1 MKLTKRLLTLLL
13 AAFMVAVCFVPSLAV
28 SRQYTSYAVLGDSIP
43 TGYMMPGYQYAGR
56 KKVLWP
62 VVPNSYPTFV
72 AKGVGAKHT
81 YMLAHSGYR
90 TSDLRRV
97 LDPDYVGDY
106 FNARRLPKL
115 PDTYAVDQAGLEKLR
130 KGVIKYIAKNS
141 KVPVQVGGGIRKE
154 STIRKLLDAGV
165 DRVIIGTRGVTD
177 REWFREMA
185 MTFPDKLI
193 LALDTK
199 GGNITVKGWQEASSM
214 TLSWMLTAVQD
225 LPIYGILNTNIDVEG
240 QGKGIDEAW
249 IEKFTSMCNHRVIA
263 SGGVTTEED
272 AKVLAKYGVD
282 SAVVGVSIYTGL
294 AEPWNW
300 STPWEA

>member
-1 MKLTKRLLTLLL
+1 MTKIIPAIDIMNHQVVQLVGGVPGTEKIQLPDPAEVAQSWIDKGAKYLHIVDLD
-13 AAFMVAVCFVPSLAV
+13 AAF
-28 SRQYTSYAVLGDSIP
+28 GEDD
-43 TGYMMPGYQYAGR
+43 
-56 KKVLWP
+56 
-62 VVPNSYPTFV
+62 N
-72 AKGVGAKHT
+72 
-81 YMLAHSGYR
+81 
-90 TSDLRRV
+90 
-97 LDPDYVGDY
+97 LD
-106 FNARRLPKL
+106 
-115 PDTYAVDQAGLEKLR
+115 
-130 KGVIKYIAKNS
+130 VIKYIAKNS

-199 GGNITVKGWQEASSM
+199 GGNSTVKGWQEASSM

-249 IEKFTSMCNHRVIA
+249 IQKFTSMCSHRVIA

-272 AKVLAKYGVD
+272 AKTLAKYGVD

-294 AEPWNW
+294 SEPWNW

>member
-1 MKLTKRLLTLLL
+1 MTKIIPAIDIMNHQVVQLVGGKPGTEKIQLPDPAEVAQSWIDKGAKYLHIVDLD
-13 AAFMVAVCFVPSLAV
+13 AAF
-28 SRQYTSYAVLGDSIP
+28 GEDD
-43 TGYMMPGYQYAGR
+43 
-56 KKVLWP
+56 
-62 VVPNSYPTFV
+62 N
-72 AKGVGAKHT
+72 
-81 YMLAHSGYR
+81 
-90 TSDLRRV
+90 
-97 LDPDYVGDY
+97 LD
-106 FNARRLPKL
+106 
-115 PDTYAVDQAGLEKLR
+115 
-130 KGVIKYIAKNS
+130 VIKYIAKNS

-240 QGKGIDEAW
+240 QGNGIDEAW
-249 IEKFTSMCNHRVIA
+249 IEKFTSMCNHKVIA

-272 AKVLAKYGVD
+272 AKILAKYNVD
-282 SAVVGVSIYTGL
+282 SAVVGVAIYTGL

-300 STPWEA
+300 SPPWEA

>member
-1 MKLTKRLLTLLL
+1 MKI
-13 AAFMVAVCFVPSLAV
+13 
-28 SRQYTSYAVLGDSIP
+28 IP
-43 TGYMMPGYQYAGR
+43 AIDIMNHQVVQLVGGIPGTE
-56 KKVLWP
+56 KI
-62 VVPNSYPTFV
+62 
-72 AKGVGAKHT
+72 
-81 YMLAHSGYR
+81 
-90 TSDLRRV
+90 
-97 LDPDYVGDY
+97 
-106 FNARRLPKL
+106 KL
-115 PDTYAVDQAGLEKLR
+115 PDPAEVAQSWIDKGAKYLHIVDLDAAFGEDDNLDT
-130 KGVIKYIAKNS
+130 IKYIAKNS

-177 REWFREMA
+177 REWFKEMA

-199 GGNITVKGWQEASSM
+199 NGNITVKGWQEASSM
-214 TLSWMLTAVQD
+214 TLSWMLGSMEDV
-225 LPIYGILNTNIDVEG
+225 PIYGILNTNIDVEG

-249 IEKFTSMCNHRVIA
+249 IEKFTSMCSHRVIA

-272 AKVLAKYGVD
+272 AKTLAKYGVD

>member
-1 MKLTKRLLTLLL
+1 MTKIIPAIDIMNHQVVQLVGGIPGTEKIQLPDPAEVAQSWIDKGAKYLHIVDLD
-13 AAFMVAVCFVPSLAV
+13 AAF
-28 SRQYTSYAVLGDSIP
+28 GEDD
-43 TGYMMPGYQYAGR
+43 
-56 KKVLWP
+56 
-62 VVPNSYPTFV
+62 N
-72 AKGVGAKHT
+72 
-81 YMLAHSGYR
+81 
-90 TSDLRRV
+90 
-97 LDPDYVGDY
+97 LD
-106 FNARRLPKL
+106 
-115 PDTYAVDQAGLEKLR
+115 
-130 KGVIKYIAKNS
+130 VIKYIAKNS

-240 QGKGIDEAW
+240 QGNGIDEAW
-249 IEKFTSMCNHRVIA
+249 IEKFTSMCDHKVIA

-272 AKVLAKYGVD
+272 AKILAKYNVD
-282 SAVVGVSIYTGL
+282 SAVVGVAIYTGL

>member
-1 MKLTKRLLTLLL
+1 MTKIIPAIDIMNHQVVQLVGGKPGTEKIQLPDPAEVAQSWIDKGAKYLHIVDLD
-13 AAFMVAVCFVPSLAV
+13 AAF
-28 SRQYTSYAVLGDSIP
+28 GEDD
-43 TGYMMPGYQYAGR
+43 
-56 KKVLWP
+56 
-62 VVPNSYPTFV
+62 N
-72 AKGVGAKHT
+72 
-81 YMLAHSGYR
+81 
-90 TSDLRRV
+90 
-97 LDPDYVGDY
+97 LD
-106 FNARRLPKL
+106 
-115 PDTYAVDQAGLEKLR
+115 
-130 KGVIKYIAKNS
+130 VIKYIAKNS

-214 TLSWMLTAVQD
+214 TLSWMFTAVQD

-240 QGKGIDEAW
+240 QGNGIDEAW
-249 IEKFTSMCNHRVIA
+249 IEKFTSMCDHKVIA

-272 AKVLAKYGVD
+272 AKILAKYNVD
-282 SAVVGVSIYTGL
+282 SAVVGVAIYTGL

>member
-1 MKLTKRLLTLLL
+1 MTKIIPAIDIMNHQVVQLVGGKPGTEKIQLPDPAEVAQSWIDKGAKYLHIVDLD
-13 AAFMVAVCFVPSLAV
+13 AAF
-28 SRQYTSYAVLGDSIP
+28 GEDD
-43 TGYMMPGYQYAGR
+43 
-56 KKVLWP
+56 
-62 VVPNSYPTFV
+62 N
-72 AKGVGAKHT
+72 
-81 YMLAHSGYR
+81 
-90 TSDLRRV
+90 
-97 LDPDYVGDY
+97 LD
-106 FNARRLPKL
+106 
-115 PDTYAVDQAGLEKLR
+115 
-130 KGVIKYIAKNS
+130 VIKYIAKNS

-240 QGKGIDEAW
+240 QGNGIDEAW
-249 IEKFTSMCNHRVIA
+249 IEKFTSMCNHKVIA

-272 AKVLAKYGVD
+272 AKILAKYNVD
-282 SAVVGVSIYTGL
+282 SAVVGVAIYTGL

>member
-1 MKLTKRLLTLLL
+1 MTKIIPAIDIMNHQVVQLVGGKPGTEKIQLPDPAEVAQSWIDKGAKYLHIVDLD
-13 AAFMVAVCFVPSLAV
+13 AAF
-28 SRQYTSYAVLGDSIP
+28 GEDD
-43 TGYMMPGYQYAGR
+43 
-56 KKVLWP
+56 
-62 VVPNSYPTFV
+62 N
-72 AKGVGAKHT
+72 
-81 YMLAHSGYR
+81 
-90 TSDLRRV
+90 
-97 LDPDYVGDY
+97 LD
-106 FNARRLPKL
+106 
-115 PDTYAVDQAGLEKLR
+115 
-130 KGVIKYIAKNS
+130 VIKYIAKNS

-185 MTFPDKLI
+185 MTFPDKLV

-240 QGKGIDEAW
+240 QGNGIDEAW
-249 IEKFTSMCNHRVIA
+249 IEKFTSMCNHKVIA

-272 AKVLAKYGVD
+272 AKILAKYNVD
-282 SAVVGVSIYTGL
+282 SAVVGVAIYTGL

>member
-1 MKLTKRLLTLLL
+1 MTKIIPAIDIMNHQVVQLVGGKPGTEKIQLPDPAEVAQSWIDKGAKYLHIVDLD
-13 AAFMVAVCFVPSLAV
+13 AAF
-28 SRQYTSYAVLGDSIP
+28 GEDD
-43 TGYMMPGYQYAGR
+43 
-56 KKVLWP
+56 
-62 VVPNSYPTFV
+62 N
-72 AKGVGAKHT
+72 
-81 YMLAHSGYR
+81 
-90 TSDLRRV
+90 
-97 LDPDYVGDY
+97 LD
-106 FNARRLPKL
+106 
-115 PDTYAVDQAGLEKLR
+115 
-130 KGVIKYIAKNS
+130 VIKYIAKNS

-199 GGNITVKGWQEASSM
+199 GGTITVKGWQEASSM

-240 QGKGIDEAW
+240 QGNGIDEAW
-249 IEKFTSMCNHRVIA
+249 IEKFTSMCDHKVIA

-272 AKVLAKYGVD
+272 AKILAKYNVD
-282 SAVVGVSIYTGL
+282 SAVVGVAIYTGL

>member
-1 MKLTKRLLTLLL
+1 MSMKIIPAIDIMNHQVVQL
-13 AAFMVAVCFVPSLAV
+13 VGGVPG
-28 SRQYTSYAVLGDSIP
+28 TEKI
-43 TGYMMPGYQYAGR
+43 
-56 KKVLWP
+56 
-62 VVPNSYPTFV
+62 
-72 AKGVGAKHT
+72 
-81 YMLAHSGYR
+81 
-90 TSDLRRV
+90 
-97 LDPDYVGDY
+97 
-106 FNARRLPKL
+106 KL
-115 PDTYAVDQAGLEKLR
+115 PDPAEVAQSWIDKGAKYLHIVDLDAAFGEDDNLDT
-130 KGVIKYIAKNS
+130 IKYIAKNS

-177 REWFREMA
+177 REWFKEMA

-199 GGNITVKGWQEASSM
+199 DGKITVKGWQEESSM
-214 TLSWMLTAVQD
+214 TLGWMLGSMEDV
-225 LPIYGILNTNIDVEG
+225 PIYGILNTNIDVEG
-240 QGKGIDEAW
+240 QGKGIDEKW

-272 AKVLAKYGVD
+272 ARILARYGVD

>member
-1 MKLTKRLLTLLL
+1 MKIIPAIDIMNHQVVQL
-13 AAFMVAVCFVPSLAV
+13 VGGVPG
-28 SRQYTSYAVLGDSIP
+28 TEKI
-43 TGYMMPGYQYAGR
+43 
-56 KKVLWP
+56 
-62 VVPNSYPTFV
+62 
-72 AKGVGAKHT
+72 
-81 YMLAHSGYR
+81 
-90 TSDLRRV
+90 
-97 LDPDYVGDY
+97 
-106 FNARRLPKL
+106 KL
-115 PDTYAVDQAGLEKLR
+115 PDPAEVAQSWIDKGAKYLHIVDLDAAFGEDDNLDT
-130 KGVIKYIAKNS
+130 IKYIAKNS

-240 QGKGIDEAW
+240 QGNGIDEAW
-249 IEKFTSMCNHRVIA
+249 IEKFTSMCDHKVIA

-272 AKVLAKYGVD
+272 AKILAKYNVD
-282 SAVVGVSIYTGL
+282 SAVVGVAIYTGL